1 MSKGIKNL
9 KKFLHIGGSP
19 SKKNGNIVNG
29 SIVEKQT
36 IVEQTV
42 TTTVEINGDSALNN
56 NTDQKIPLA
65 VEDVEEY
72 DETAMRCGGCKKV
85 MKNGHVSI
93 RSFYQLAFQ
102 CAQCA
107 PSNLVSIVFKL
118 AS

>member
-19 SKKNGNIVNG
+19 SKKNGNIANG
-29 SIVEKQT
+29 SVVEKQT

-72 DETAMRCGGCKKV
+72 DETGMRCGGCKKV

-93 RSFYQLAFQ
+93 RSFYQPAFQ